1 MSHVSIRTRFL
12 VFVIFITLLPL
23 VLVGMSNYEA
33 AKASIKEALI
43 EKAYAKVR
51 SSADGLSVWLDER
64 RAEVTAMSRSEI
76 IRFGSESERM
86 AYFHIETSRKDSPYF
101 ALSYTD
107 EEGYTHFE
115 NGTQAGPDWKPWT
128 ESTHIG
134 NSAITDPFI
143 SSRSGERLFLIR
155 MPVPGQGNEP
165 AGYLNAAIRSETLA
179 KHFLNFRIGLR
190 DIVLLYNRDGDILY
204 YPDINK
210 ELVYSVRS
218 PELPFAGAADDMLG
232 GDHGYTETGAGSAR
246 TIVFHADVAQT
257 GWHVGMQVAMRE
269 FEQPLTPLIW
279 QTVLK
284 IALAEFVMALL
295 LWLYINRLLVRIQRV
310 IDVTEAASAGQF
322 DVLPVPETGRDEI
335 TRLSHSVNEMSVHLR
350 QMFDRLEAIINQNQ
364 YSIIVVDKEYRI
376 TYFSKAAERLLG
388 YKAEEVI
395 GVHTP
400 VLFIAPEALAEAA
413 EELSAKLG
421 RAVAPD
427 ISVLREQRLDSR
439 NYEREWVLVHKDGT
453 RFPVAHSSS
462 AITDRAGKVVGVVGI
477 SRDIAKQKQEE
488 KTRSRQLAVLEAAH
502 DLIATFDADYKLVY
516 LNPAGRTML
525 GLDQAGEALLAEEV
539 PHRFTET
546 LLLGIDH
553 AQAHGFTENMAELRT
568 PDGRTVNVS
577 KILVA
582 HHDDGTGER
591 FYSCIARDVTEI
603 TRVNEMLAEA
613 KREADEASQAKTLFL
628 ARMSHEIRTPLA
640 GIIGLTRLMQKTEM
654 TALQRDYA
662 DKMQASSEALLRII
676 NDILDFSKV
685 EAGKIELNAVAFNL
699 EEMLQKLADILSM
712 FVGGKEQFEFL
723 IETPEQLP
731 AALIGDPLRIEQVL
745 LNLCGNA
752 VKFTNRG
759 HVKLHVQL
767 LVFEP
772 GEDVVVRFSI
782 EDTGIGIAEDQ
793 QARLFESFSQ
803 AGSSTQRKYGGT
815 GLGLVIAKSL
825 VEMMG
830 GSISYESKAGVGSRF
845 EFTLQ
850 FAAQSDEMNEPYQAG
865 EQAIWVV
872 EDYPLMEQHW
882 TRMLEDMGL
891 LPIPHASWRSAQER
905 LARAGIGALPAAVL
919 LDFEMPDM
927 FGDDTWQSFH
937 ETALATGVR
946 TIALTT
952 AFGREELLKLPQEE
966 RPDAILVKPI
976 TRMALSQTLVS
987 VLGKTGDGA
996 AALAES
1002 AAAEEQTLSRRG
1014 TILLAEDNAINQ
1026 LVAVEQLSEWGF
1038 TVEVAQTGHEVLQKL
1053 DSGETYDLILMDIH
1067 MPEMDGDEAASIIRT
1082 ESRFDKLPII
1092 ALTANVIKKDHE
1104 RYYKLGMN
1112 DVLTKPIQAEKMRQT
1127 VFKWLDAGEEGH
1139 AAVAIT
1145 ASAADSLLPA
1155 SGDEGIALQSVPGID
1170 MVSALARVGGK
1181 REILRHMLHV
1191 FAAES
1196 AQFGDRLRQ
1205 AIIASDFQTAR
1216 RLAHTLKG
1224 SAGNLSAAELAAMAD
1239 QLETLLKQPIERI
1252 DIQAINSAAACVQL
1266 VLRPMLQ
1273 ALAGSDK

>member
-1 MSHVSIRTRFL
+1 MSHVSIRTKFL
-12 VFVIFITLLPL
+12 VFVILITLLPL
-23 VLVGMSNYEA
+23 VLVGMSNYA
-33 AKASIKEALI
+33 TAKATIKEALI

-51 SSADGLSVWLDER
+51 SSADSLSVWLDER
-64 RAEVTAMSRSEI
+64 RAEVMAISRSEI
-76 IRFGSESERM
+76 VRFGSETERL
-86 AYFHIETSRKDSPYF
+86 AYLHIETSRKDSPYF
-101 ALSYTD
+101 SLSYTD
-107 EEGYTHFE
+107 GQGYTHFPS
-115 NGTQAGPDWKPWT
+115 GTQAGPNWRPWAK
-128 ESTHIG
+128 STSIG
-134 NSAITDPFI
+134 YSSITDPFVGP
-143 SSRSGERLFLIR
+143 RTGERLFMIR
-155 MPVPGQGNEP
+155 LPVPGQDNEP
-165 AGYLNAAIRSETLA
+165 AGYLNAAIRMDTLA
-179 KHFLNFRIGLR
+179 ENFLDFRVGLR
-190 DIVLLYNRDGDILY
+190 DIVLLYNREGSILY
-204 YPDINK
+204 YPDISK
-210 ELVYSVRS
+210 ELVYNVRS
-218 PELPFAGAADDMLG
+218 PELPFASAADSMLG
-232 GDHGYTETGAGSAR
+232 GDHGYTETDSALGR
-246 TIVFHADVAQT
+246 TMVFHADVAQT
-257 GWHVGMQVAMRE
+257 GWHIGMQVAMKE
-269 FEQPLTPLIW
+269 FEEPLTPLIW
-279 QTVLK
+279 RMVLR
-284 IALAEFVMALL
+284 IAAAEIVMALL
-295 LWLYINRLLVRIQRV
+295 LWLYINRLLDRLQRV
-310 IDVTEAASAGQF
+310 TDVTEAASAGQF
-322 DVLPVPETGRDEI
+322 DVIPVPETGRDEI
-335 TRLSHSVNEMSVHLR
+335 TRLSHSVNEMTVHLR
-350 QMFDRLEAIINQNQ
+350 EMFDQLEAIINQNQ
-364 YSIIVVDKEYRI
+364 YSFIVVDQDYRI
-376 TYFSKAAERLLG
+376 TYFSKAAERMLG
-388 YKAEEVI
+388 YSAEEVI

-400 VLFIAPEALAEAA
+400 LLFIAPESLAEAA
-413 EELSAKLG
+413 SLLSANLG
-421 RAVAPD
+421 RPVAPD
-427 ISVLREQRLDSR
+427 ISVLREHRLDNK

-453 RFPVAHSSS
+453 RIPVSHSSS
-462 AITDRAGKVVGVVGI
+462 AITDREGKVVGVVGI
-477 SRDIAKQKQEE
+477 SRDITKQKQEE

-502 DLIATFDADYKLVY
+502 DLIATFDADYRLIY
-516 LNPAGRTML
+516 LNPAGRAML
-525 GLDQAGEALLAEEV
+525 GLDMSGEAPLAEEV
-539 PHRFTET
+539 PERFVET

-553 AQAHGFTENMAELRT
+553 AIAHGFTENMAELQS
-568 PDGRTVNVS
+568 PDGRIVNVS

-582 HHDDGTGER
+582 HQDEGTGER
-591 FYSCIARDVTEI
+591 FFSCIARDVTET

-613 KREADEASQAKTLFL
+613 KREADEASSAKTLFL

-640 GIIGLTRLMQKTEM
+640 GIIGLTRLMQKTEL
-654 TALQRDYA
+654 TQLQRDYA

-685 EAGKIELNAVAFNL
+685 EAGKIELNAVSFNL
-699 EEMLQKLADILSM
+699 EEMLQKLADILSV

-723 IETPEQLP
+723 METPERLP

-772 GEDVVVRFSI
+772 GEDVVVRFSV

-830 GSISYESKAGVGSRF
+830 GAISYESEAGVGSRF

-850 FAAQSDEMNEPYQAG
+850 FAAQSDAMNEPYHLD
-865 EQAIWVV
+865 ENAIWVV
-872 EDYPLMEQHW
+872 EDYPLMAQHW
-882 TRMLEDMGL
+882 SGMLEDMGL
-891 LPIPHASWRSAQER
+891 LPIPHGSWRSAQER

-966 RPDAILVKPI
+966 RPDAILVKPV
-976 TRMALSQTLVS
+976 TRMALYQTLVP
-987 VLGKTGDGA
+987 VLGKVSEGT
-996 AALAES
+996 AALAEAS
-1002 AAAEEQTLSRRG
+1002 AAEEQNFPRRG

-1026 LVAVEQLSEWGF
+1026 LVAAEQLSEWGF
-1038 TVEVAQTGHEVLQKL
+1038 TVEVAETGLEVLQML

-1067 MPEMDGDEAASIIRT
+1067 MPEMDGDEAASIIRS
-1082 ESRFDKLPII
+1082 EARFDKLPII
-1092 ALTANVIKKDHE
+1092 ALTANVIKEDHE
-1104 RYYKLGMN
+1104 RYYKIGMN

-1127 VFKWLDAGEEGH
+1127 VLKWLHAGEEGH
-1139 AAVAIT
+1139 VAAAL
-1145 ASAADSLLPA
+1145 SAAAAESPLHA
-1155 SGDEGIALQSVPGID
+1155 SDEGIALLSVPGMD

-1205 AIIASDFQTAR
+1205 ALLASDYQTAR

-1239 QLETLLKQPIERI
+1239 QLESLLKQPIERI
-1252 DIQAINSAAACVQL
+1252 DVQAINSAAACVQL
-1266 VLRPMLQ
+1266 VLRPMLK
-1273 ALAGSDK
+1273 ALAGDDK